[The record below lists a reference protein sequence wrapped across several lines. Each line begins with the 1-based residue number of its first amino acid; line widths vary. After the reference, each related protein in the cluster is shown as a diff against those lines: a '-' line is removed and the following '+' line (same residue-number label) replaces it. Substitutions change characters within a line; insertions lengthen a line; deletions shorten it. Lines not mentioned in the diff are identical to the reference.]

1 MTNKSESVEAIAKA
15 ARDASRK
22 LATLSTDIKNRA
34 LEKMARE
41 IERRSDEIIAA
52 NEIDMKAGAKNG
64 LSKAILDRLRIDQK
78 GIAGMAEGIRQIATL
93 PDPVGEM
100 NNITIRP
107 NGLKVGRMR
116 VPIGVIGIIYE
127 SRPNVTADA
136 AALCLKSGNA
146 VILRGGSEAYNSNRA
161 IAGVIAGA
169 CSAEG
174 VPEAAVGFVPVT
186 TRDAVLELLKQD
198 KYIDLIIP
206 RGGYELIRFVS
217 ENSVIPVI
225 KHDAGVCHLYIDKA
239 ADFAM
244 AEAIAINSKVQRPS
258 ACNALETLLVH
269 EDIAKELLPSLIKK
283 FKDAGVEIRGC
294 KKTAAIAPDVV
305 PAKEEDWGA
314 EYLDLILAVKVMAN
328 FEEATDHIDHYGS
341 HHTDNIVTDDYRTAQ
356 RFLAEV
362 DSAAVMV
369 NASTRF
375 SDGGQFGL
383 GAEMGIS
390 NQKLHCRGPMGLVEL
405 TSQKFIVMGDGHIR
419 E

>member
-34 LEKMARE
+34 LERMERE

-52 NEIDMKAGAKNG
+52 NEIDMKAGANNG
-64 LSKAILDRLRIDQK
+64 LSKADARPTPHRLRK
-78 GIAGMAEGIRQIATL
+78 GSLEWPKEYGRSQHCPI
-93 PDPVGEM
+93 PVGEM
-100 NNITIRP
+100 NNVTIRP

-146 VILRGGSEAYNSNRA
+146 VILRGGSEAFNSNHA
-161 IAGVIAGA
+161 IAGVIAEA
-169 CSAEG
+169 CLAEG
-174 VPEAAVGFVPVT
+174 VPEAAVGFVSVT
-186 TRDAVLELLKQD
+186 SRDAVLELLKQD
-198 KYIDLIIP
+198 KHIDLIIP

-269 EDIAKELLPSLIKK
+269 EDIAKELLPGLIEK

-294 KKTAAIAPDVV
+294 KKTAAIAPDVCGRKRRGLGRRV
-305 PAKEEDWGA
+305 
-314 EYLDLILAVKVMAN
+314 
-328 FEEATDHIDHYGS
+328 S
-341 HHTDNIVTDDYRTAQ
+341 RTYP
-356 RFLAEV
+356 
-362 DSAAVMV
+362 
-369 NASTRF
+369 
-375 SDGGQFGL
+375 GGQGCGEF
-383 GAEMGIS
+383 
-390 NQKLHCRGPMGLVEL
+390 
-405 TSQKFIVMGDGHIR
+405 
-419 E
+419 